1 MFYDCIIKEKR
12 GMMEVWEQKV
22 KIQEKSFINLH
33 SEKGSQT
40 VNSCGQEVLSS
51 ARNMNWSCEPPCK
64 VLVCS
69 NLPLVFYRLEFYRYA
84 LEVIRSQGKW
94 HARSH
99 LHSRKRIPNVTK
111 GASLWLRGRDR
122 FHP

>member
-22 KIQEKSFINLH
+22 KIQEKSFTNLH
-33 SEKGSQT
+33 SERGFQT
-40 VNSCGQEVLSS
+40 VNSCGQEVLSG
-51 ARNMNWSCEPPCK
+51 ARNMNWSCEPPHK

-94 HARSH
+94 QCQIAPA
-99 LHSRKRIPNVTK
+99 LEE
-111 GASLWLRGRDR
+111 A
-122 FHP
+122 

>member
-51 ARNMNWSCEPPCK
+51 ARNMNWSCEPPHK

-94 HARSH
+94 QCQIAPA
-99 LHSRKRIPNVTK
+99 LEE
-111 GASLWLRGRDR
+111 A
-122 FHP
+122 